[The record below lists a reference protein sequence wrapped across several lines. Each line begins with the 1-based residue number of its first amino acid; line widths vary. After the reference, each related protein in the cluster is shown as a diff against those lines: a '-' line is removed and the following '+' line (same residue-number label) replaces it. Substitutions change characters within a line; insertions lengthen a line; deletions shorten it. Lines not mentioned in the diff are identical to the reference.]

1 MTNNTSRKTL
11 FINKHKRVNGEL
23 FDEIR
28 LKKGLS
34 KFKLASEVEMSPQ
47 TVGRILSG
55 GDSRP
60 STIKK
65 IGEYLAVPSDKWY
78 VKRTYQEK

>member
-1 MTNNTSRKTL
+1 MTNNTSKKTL
-11 FINKHKRVNGEL
+11 FINKHKRANSEL

-65 IGEYLAVPSDKWY
+65 MGEFLKVPADKWY
-78 VKRTYQEK
+78 VKRNFEEK